1 MTTPKKP
8 EWFELAESDGGKPRT
23 PVKSGAR
30 GVLLALPLMLI
41 GAGVVVAQTADDS
54 PAVAESVTSV
64 ASVASAAPQVNDAPA
79 SSAIK
84 SSSVKPIQPA
94 IATPPTGGGDDDDD
108 DDDDDYDDDEDEEDD
123 EDED

>member
-64 ASVASAAPQVNDAPA
+64 ASAAPQASAAITTA
-79 SSAIK
+79 
-84 SSSVKPIQPA
+84 PA

-108 DDDDDYDDDEDEEDD
+108 DYEDD
-123 EDED
+123 EDEDDDDEDQDDD

>member
-1 MTTPKKP
+1 MEPMKKP

-54 PAVAESVTSV
+54 PTVAKSVTT
-64 ASVASAAPQVNDAPA
+64 AASAAPQV
-79 SSAIK
+79 SAAITTA
-84 SSSVKPIQPA
+84 PA
-94 IATPPTGGGDDDDD
+94 IATPPTGGGDDD
-108 DDDDDYDDDEDEEDD
+108 EEEDD
-123 EDED
+123 D

>member
-8 EWFELAESDGGKPRT
+8 EWFELAQSDGGKPRT

-54 PAVAESVTSV
+54 PAVAESVTN
-64 ASVASAAPQVNDAPA
+64 VASAAPLV
-79 SSAIK
+79 STAITT
-84 SSSVKPIQPA
+84 VPA

-108 DDDDDYDDDEDEEDD
+108 DYDDDYEDD
-123 EDED
+123 EDEDEDDDDEDEDDDD

>member
-64 ASVASAAPQVNDAPA
+64 ASAAPQLKDAPA

-84 SSSVKPIQPA
+84 SSSAKPIQPA
-94 IATPPTGGGDDDDD
+94 IATPPTGGD
-108 DDDDDYDDDEDEEDD
+108 DDDDDYEDEEDEDDDDEDEDD
-123 EDED
+123 D

>member
-8 EWFELAESDGGKPRT
+8 EWFELAQSDGGQPRT

-41 GAGVVVAQTADDS
+41 GAGVVVAQTADES
-54 PAVAESVTSV
+54 PAVAKSITT
-64 ASVASAAPQVNDAPA
+64 AASAAPQV
-79 SSAIK
+79 SAAITTA
-84 SSSVKPIQPA
+84 PA

-108 DDDDDYDDDEDEEDD
+108 DYEEDDEEGEDDEEDD
-123 EDED
+123 D

>member
-8 EWFELAESDGGKPRT
+8 EWFELAQSDGGKPRT

-64 ASVASAAPQVNDAPA
+64 ASAAPLV
-79 SSAIK
+79 STAITT
-84 SSSVKPIQPA
+84 VPA

-108 DDDDDYDDDEDEEDD
+108 YDDDEDEEEDD
-123 EDED
+123 D

>member
-8 EWFELAESDGGKPRT
+8 EWFELAQSDGGKPRT

-64 ASVASAAPQVNDAPA
+64 ASAAPQVNDAPA

-84 SSSVKPIQPA
+84 SSSVKPMQPV

-108 DDDDDYDDDEDEEDD
+108 DDDDEDEDDDDEDQDD
-123 EDED
+123 D